1 MSYSFINF
9 HFSDLSFSTINRSD
23 NNFVTDDSNAE
34 TNYSQITIQLSDLVS
49 EKSQVTGVTIK
60 PLKPSRIPKSKIPI
74 VRKIKPVT
82 STVKTK
88 MDTSFS
94 DPKFNENMNQPLDPL
109 SPELHSEM
117 TVFQKVQD
125 VHQQD
130 SPHGPA
136 KTYSHDSS
144 RSDKEIPKDFS
155 LKSQKTK
162 MFDQKISEP
171 EVLKNQIKGENKLSG
186 FLF

>member
-1 MSYSFINF
+1 
-9 HFSDLSFSTINRSD
+9 
-23 NNFVTDDSNAE
+23 
-34 TNYSQITIQLSDLVS
+34 
-49 EKSQVTGVTIK
+49 
-60 PLKPSRIPKSKIPI
+60 
-74 VRKIKPVT
+74 
-82 STVKTK
+82 

>member
-1 MSYSFINF
+1 M
-9 HFSDLSFSTINRSD
+9 
-23 NNFVTDDSNAE
+23 
-34 TNYSQITIQLSDLVS
+34 TIQLSNLVS
-49 EKSQVTGVTIK
+49 DKSEVTGVTIK
-60 PLKPSRIPKSKIPI
+60 PLKPSRISKSKIPI
-74 VRKIKPVT
+74 LRKIKPVT

-88 MDTSFS
+88 MDASFS
-94 DPKFNENMNQPLDPL
+94 DPKFNETMNQPLDPL

-136 KTYSHDSS
+136 KTNIPESS
-144 RSDKEIPKDFS
+144 KSDDEIPKDFR

-162 MFDQKISEP
+162 MFDQKISVP
-171 EVLKNQIKGENKLSG
+171 EVQKNQIKGENKLSG
-186 FLF
+186 SLF